1 MVFLAGVAGPI
12 SWCSVNVVRC
22 PGCLHAL
29 IRTQRRAHDGY
40 EVKTMG
46 DGFMRAVR
54 SARKGLDCAI
64 AIQPAFAAQHAAN
77 GACIRVRIG
86 LHAGEAIRDGAD
98 FYGTHVVYA
107 VGWA

>member
-64 AIQPAFAAQHAAN
+64 AIPRDVELN
-77 GACIRVRIG
+77 G
-86 LHAGEAIRDGAD
+86 LAGK
-98 FYGTHVVYA
+98 HVVYA